1 MSLLTPEQFVAAQKA
16 NLDTLFGLTGKAFE
30 GVEKLVEL
38 NLQAV
43 RSNITEGQEHAQRL
57 LSAKD
62 VQEVL
67 ALNASYA
74 QPAAEKLL
82 SYGRHVYEIASATQ
96 AEFARVAEAHY
107 EDQNRKVQSLVD
119 NVVKNAPAG
128 SETAV
133 AVIKSAIN
141 AANTTYETV
150 HKATRQAV
158 EMAESNFNAATAA
171 ASKAAAQ
178 ASRSAAAAA
187 SAKKTV

>member
-16 NLDTLFGLTGKAFE
+16 NLETLFGLTGKAFE

-43 RSNITEGQEHAQRL
+43 RSNIAEGQEHAQRL

-62 VQEVL
+62 AQELL
-67 ALNASYA
+67 ALNANFA

-82 SYGRHVYEIASATQ
+82 SYGRHVYEIAAATQ
-96 AEFARVAEAHY
+96 AEFARVAEAHL
-107 EDQNRKVQSLVD
+107 EDQNSKVQALVD
-119 NVVKNAPAG
+119 NVAKNAPAG

-150 HKATRQAV
+150 HKATKQAV

-171 ASKAAAQ
+171 ASKAAVQ